1 MNLFRNT
8 YNDLEEIRE
17 WIKNEPNMSELFEAR
32 FPDTEVDNIDLEKIR
47 EWFEENEE
55 IASEYRQFHYGKQ
68 WNVSQQ

>member
-32 FPDTEVDNIDLEKIR
+32 FPETKVDNIDLKKIR

-55 IASEYRQFHYGKQ
+55 VASEYRQFHYGRQ
-68 WNVSQQ
+68 WNVGQ